1 MKKLNKLFAILI
13 AVLGVGSLSAQTD
26 VTSTYLTNAGFETD
40 GHQTGIKVPTGWTL
54 GTTSGGYTSYR
65 PISDTSTP
73 NGSLPISNGVTAGAS
88 EGSCYLYMRTN
99 WGASVCELTQ
109 TTQVLPAGKY
119 KLMVDVALPQT
130 QTSRLRTLTIKV
142 TGSTSGTT
150 NSVECCYNPSIWST
164 VCIPFE
170 VSTEETVVISLYHN
184 DTSGGCT
191 DGVLTAVDN
200 VRLLSYD
207 YAALTSALT
216 EAETLYDSS
225 KEGATELN
233 TAMNTAKSLTES
245 SDKSNIAS
253 AAEALLNALD
263 TYKQVQFVVPSSTD
277 YTSWIANAQL
287 ETTTGGTVFSS
298 KANMWNSNVPS
309 NWYVTRAV
317 NGNMNAT
324 TYGSGQSGKAFEI
337 WATDANTVIGTF
349 FQPISGLPAGKYT
362 LKGYLQNSGKLF
374 VTNGTENTEY
384 SSSPSST
391 GSWQQFSVTFV
402 KKSASDNLIIGAQ
415 TTAAQ
420 HFIVDGF
427 SLECI
432 GLDLLKLTSQRD
444 GLVSDLEAL
453 QSTLPTTYYSNTV
466 ATAIETANAADT
478 ESTLTAAINNLSSI
492 LTTANSISDAYKQ
505 LKRLIDLCSEYTD
518 PQHSNANSD
527 EVLSTFNE
535 AINTATTNGNAATTV
550 DAINTVYSTLEGA
563 RQTYAKNAVPVYPYP
578 FDMTF
583 LLPNTTFDSNI
594 DGWTK
599 TGGANWMSAGKNVEC
614 YNTTFDFSME
624 YTGLNSGSWEIQVDA
639 FYRYGGYNNAEAA
652 HNGGTEQLHAIL
664 YANNNTVAVK
674 SIMEGAN
681 KAGSVGA
688 ITTNG
693 VRVPNGPADC
703 DAYFAT
709 GYYANAIATVIADGK
724 LKVGIKKE
732 TTQNSDWTI
741 FDNFKLIY
749 KGIDVTDLQNA
760 LSALITTAYAIKEEK
775 MGTAESAALNT
786 ALDNADATVTNADRL
801 SEMISNLQSAYD
813 DAVASISTYAA
824 VSAYIAKANSIHT
837 SIAASYQAQYDNGT
851 IESDAETVRQALNVA
866 TYEYVEEEFGNEI
879 VLTDWGAASNAMWP
893 ESGEHW
899 DGTTGEGCTSY
910 YDANG
915 TNTTHTLSKTVE
927 LTSGTYIFR
936 GAGRSNT
943 NTTLSLSIDID
954 GIEPVIFNS
963 KGNTG
968 RGIDKEGKATF
979 ADEAQYAKDG
989 QGQGWEWEF
998 IKFTLNETTIVTL
1011 TATCKTS
1018 GWGWASFANNGLW
1031 MDDATYVVAN
1041 AGAITAPKAAALAL
1055 VGTKPMGAAED
1066 EALSAAIAQANET
1079 LDTPA
1084 KLDGAIAALETAVAN
1099 AKAWVAAYNEAK
1111 APLVAALE
1119 RFEADFNDGANGA
1132 LYPMSDEAWNT
1143 LLTAAGTAAE
1153 AKDVID
1159 SYTNFATE
1167 AETFNNVMDA
1177 AESSI
1182 ILYKKWAGLITSV
1195 QAYYDNIKQDAA
1207 LNTAISTAS
1216 AESSK
1221 ATDASLT
1228 SATEAL
1234 NAAYQEAL
1242 DGDFDAS
1249 IFLGDNLDFESGTG
1263 TALDKL
1269 VFEIPG
1275 WDIEY
1280 DGNVNENARIQPE
1293 TYGESNAIRIRSNWE
1308 DAPTTM
1314 RVYKEVV
1321 LPSGSYNLSM
1331 TLLTSIAGSGVNL
1344 TYYELNGERTMLS
1357 SDTYKK
1363 VTAPSIELEE
1373 PTILLLSLGLT
1384 GTTGNNAQELYADSI
1399 ALACNAKT
1407 LYQRTLEGIKALAED
1422 GEPTLVITNVYNEYK
1437 DKEGS
1442 LTAEQKATA
1451 IAVMNNAI
1459 SIDAADDMVTSLIKN
1474 ADFTGGTNS
1483 YSVQGSGGQV
1493 QAPKEWTFG
1502 YTFEG
1507 WNDTKVTDGYF
1518 NLWAGVIKYGE
1529 LSQVIN
1535 NLPNGTYKLTAD
1547 VVTSST
1553 DGSSIVAIYG
1563 APANGNI
1570 ARSKNADNS
1579 DDYLNYEVYF
1589 KVVDNQATIG
1599 ARTDNHYFKLKNIQ
1613 LEYVEDD
1620 AVAVDNGIL
1629 YQAAFINRGNTT
1641 WDITEIT
1648 PNASEASIYMS
1659 SPNALII
1666 ANEGQVSNVNNVI
1679 VDGTAAS
1686 LVLNDGG
1693 YAFNTT
1699 TDFTATALNYAREFT
1714 KDTWLTV
1721 CLPFAYPIPENVKVE
1736 TLGAIDLDTK
1746 TFTFDEVTG
1755 TMEANTPYLIKNST
1769 ETAALFASLGDVKVE
1784 ATPAA
1789 MNVPITADNSE
1800 HQGEFIGTYTT
1811 VKTDA
1816 LMEDGTYDIL
1826 FFGTDGQL
1834 YYLSQG
1840 VTTKNITIKPF
1851 RAYIRLPKDAINWSD
1866 GQQARVRHRNSAMT
1880 DIEGPELDAQ
1890 GSMLIYDLM
1899 GRRVTAIEKGGI
1911 YIVNGKKV
1919 IVR

>member
-1 MKKLNKLFAILI
+1 MKKLNKLFAILF
-13 AVLGVGSLSAQTD
+13 AVLGVQTLSAQTD

-184 DTSGGCT
+184 DTSGGCG

-245 SDKSNIAS
+245 SDKSTIAS

-298 KANMWNSNVPS
+298 KATMWNSNVPS

-324 TYGSGQSGKAFEI
+324 TYGSGQSGNAFEI

-374 VTNGTENTEY
+374 VTNGIENTEY

-563 RQTYAKNAVPVYPYP
+563 RQTYARNAVPVYPYP

-614 YNTTFDFSME
+614 YNTTFEFSME

-674 SIMEGAN
+674 SIMVGAN

-693 VRVPNGPADC
+693 VRVPDAPAHC

-709 GYYANAIATVIADGK
+709 GCYANAIATVIADGK

-732 TTQNSDWTI
+732 TTQAADWTI

-813 DAVASISTYAA
+813 DAVPSIDLYATVLPYITKAEGVDASIATTYR
-824 VSAYIAKANSIHT
+824 N
-837 SIAASYQAQYDNGT
+837 QYDNGT
-851 IESDAETVRQALNVA
+851 ITETAETVFQKLEVA
-866 TYEYVEEEFGNEI
+866 TYNYVTNNFAYPVALSDTWNSKGTNTQAATFSNEHWSGTTREYKNQDDNNGQGWNAQAWSIDFDQSVTLPAGDYVFKVAGRKSAGTTLELVVTMGETTLGTVNDFPSSNNARGINKA
-879 VLTDWGAASNAMWP
+879 GAASFDP
-893 ESGEHW
+893 EDPAE
-899 DGTTGEGCTSY
+899 
-910 YDANG
+910 
-915 TNTTHTLSKTVE
+915 
-927 LTSGTYIFR
+927 
-936 GAGRSNT
+936 
-943 NTTLSLSIDID
+943 
-954 GIEPVIFNS
+954 
-963 KGNTG
+963 
-968 RGIDKEGKATF
+968 
-979 ADEAQYAKDG
+979 
-989 QGQGWEWEF
+989 
-998 IKFTLNETTIVTL
+998 
-1011 TATCKTS
+1011 
-1018 GWGWASFANNGLW
+1018 FANNGNGFGWQWRYVKFTL
-1031 MDDATYVVAN
+1031 DAEATVKVAVHAEAN
-1041 AGAITAPKAAALAL
+1041 AYNNWVSFGDYTLQMTEETYLEANMDGLDAPTAAANSL
-1055 VGTKPMGAAED
+1055 VDTKPMGTAENT
-1066 EALSAAIAQANET
+1066 ALKDA
-1079 LDTPA
+1079 LDLPVTTGAELLA
-1084 KLDGAIAALETAVAN
+1084 KIEALETAVAN
-1099 AKAWVAAYNEAK
+1099 ANAWVTAYNEAK

-1119 RFEADFNDGANGA
+1119 RFEADYNDAENGA
-1132 LYPMSDEAWNT
+1132 LDYMNKERWA
-1143 LLTAAGTAAE
+1143 TAISMAQAAAE
-1153 AKDVID
+1153 AKDVTD
-1159 SYTNFATE
+1159 SYDGFEAATSNLV
-1167 AETFNNVMDA
+1167 AALDA
-1177 AESSI
+1177 ATVSVGEYADLKAAIETAGPLYNGGNWGDQPFQRPISAKES
-1182 ILYKKWAGLITSV
+1182 LNTTTA
-1195 QAYYDNIKQDAA
+1195 QATYDAA
-1207 LNTAISTAS
+1207 TADGEAVT
-1216 AESSK
+1216 
-1221 ATDASLT
+1221 SL
-1228 SATEAL
+1228 TEAL
-1234 NAAYQEAL
+1234 NNGINTTL
-1242 DGDFDAS
+1242 
-1249 IFLGDNLDFESGTG
+1249 
-1263 TALDKL
+1263 
-1269 VFEIPG
+1269 
-1275 WDIEY
+1275 
-1280 DGNVNENARIQPE
+1280 NAP
-1293 TYGESNAIRIRSNWE
+1293 
-1308 DAPTTM
+1308 
-1314 RVYKEVV
+1314 
-1321 LPSGSYNLSM
+1321 
-1331 TLLTSIAGSGVNL
+1331 
-1344 TYYELNGERTMLS
+1344 
-1357 SDTYKK
+1357 
-1363 VTAPSIELEE
+1363 
-1373 PTILLLSLGLT
+1373 
-1384 GTTGNNAQELYADSI
+1384 
-1399 ALACNAKT
+1399 
-1407 LYQRTLEGIKALAED
+1407 ED
-1422 GEPTLVITNVYNEYK
+1422 GQRFYIEVAT
-1437 DKEGS
+1437 EGHS
-1442 LTAEQKATA
+1442 KLGN
-1451 IAVMNNAI
+1451 AVLA
-1459 SIDAADDMVTSLIKN
+1459 
-1474 ADFTGGTNS
+1474 
-1483 YSVQGSGGQV
+1483 
-1493 QAPKEWTFG
+1493 
-1502 YTFEG
+1502 
-1507 WNDTKVTDGYF
+1507 
-1518 NLWAGVIKYGE
+1518 
-1529 LSQVIN
+1529 
-1535 NLPNGTYKLTAD
+1535 
-1547 VVTSST
+1547 
-1553 DGSSIVAIYG
+1553 
-1563 APANGNI
+1563 
-1570 ARSKNADNS
+1570 
-1579 DDYLNYEVYF
+1579 
-1589 KVVDNQATIG
+1589 
-1599 ARTDNHYFKLKNIQ
+1599 
-1613 LEYVEDD
+1613 
-1620 AVAVDNGIL
+1620 
-1629 YQAAFINRGNTT
+1629 
-1641 WDITEIT
+1641 
-1648 PNASEASIYMS
+1648 
-1659 SPNALII
+1659 
-1666 ANEGQVSNVNNVI
+1666 
-1679 VDGTAAS
+1679 
-1686 LVLNDGG
+1686 
-1693 YAFNTT
+1693 
-1699 TDFTATALNYAREFT
+1699 
-1714 KDTWLTV
+1714 
-1721 CLPFAYPIPENVKVE
+1721 
-1736 TLGAIDLDTK
+1736 TLGATGDNNPTGYGLNANNAVK
-1746 TFTFDEVTG
+1746 GHLAQAFTFTQVEGSNLYNISIERPEGTVYLTYGSLNGSAAGWKNQQIQATTDPVKKGEFKIEATAKEGVLKILNTEDNNYLDCQNGGSIYTDTGIEAEEFNFVLASENGVTLTISAAEWATLILPFKAELPEG
-1755 TMEANTPYLIKNST
+1755 VKAYSCAEANGENLTLVEAESIDANTPYLVSGAVETYTFTGYGMADKDAYT
-1769 ETAALFASLGDVKVE
+1769 EGLF
-1784 ATPAA
+1784 T
-1789 MNVPITADNSE
+1789 
-1800 HQGEFIGTYTT
+1800 GTYVDYQTTAGSNTYVLQNGAEGVAFYLVGEEAQPT
-1811 VKTDA
+1811 VKA
-1816 LMEDGTYDIL
+1816 YRCYMTYDAAAGAPVFRIGK
-1826 FFGTDGQL
+1826 GTTSIDNAQL
-1834 YYLSQG
+1834 TNDN
-1840 VTTKNITIKPF
+1840 V
-1851 RAYIRLPKDAINWSD
+1851 
-1866 GQQARVRHRNSAMT
+1866 V
-1880 DIEGPELDAQ
+1880 
-1890 GSMLIYDLM
+1890 IYDLM
-1899 GRRVTAIEKGGI
+1899 GRKVNTMVKGGM

-1919 IVR
+1919 VIR